1 MPTLEVPCSQL
12 PFARKISF
20 HLHLKLLAP
29 APQRIGLSL
38 KRFSPLQNWTQIH
51 HHHLCCSP
59 NQDAEIDVLLFL
71 CRVNMALQSWDPWRK
86 CTNHTQ
92 KNYNPIFVWPRW
104 KIWQAILLFWLEC
117 HCIKRVEYARWENA
131 QKKIWNPTGWREIAK
146 SKIVDVQRPLPTEQT
161 PPSSHL
167 DLW

>member
-1 MPTLEVPCSQL
+1 MLCWTIRACSVVVPLKSLSGIDMPALEVPCSQL

-38 KRFSPLQNWTQIH
+38 KRFSPLQNWTEIH

-71 CRVNMALQSWDPWRK
+71 CRVNMALQSWGK
-86 CTNHTQ
+86 TH
-92 KNYNPIFVWPRW
+92 
-104 KIWQAILLFWLEC
+104 E
-117 HCIKRVEYARWENA
+117 ENA
-131 QKKIWNPTGWREIAK
+131 RTTRKRIIIPSLFGRGEKYDKPFWYFGWNATALNGWKVHDEKIPQEATKSNRVGWDC
-146 SKIVDVQRPLPTEQT
+146 KI
-161 PPSSHL
+161 
-167 DLW
+167 